1 MVYLFWF
8 LTLIFVYWLV
18 YIKSLEKMTITHD
31 TQNKVFDKEEVNAF
45 VKKHFNGVCTY
56 DSVANVVYICDNKIM
71 TDPKF
76 IELLSKWKV
85 FIQPSLF

>member
-18 YIKSLEKMTITHD
+18 YVKSVEVMAITHD
-31 TQNKVFDKEEVNAF
+31 TESKIFNRKEVDEF
-45 VKKHFNGVCTY
+45 IKKHLNGLCTY
-56 DSVANVVYICDNKIM
+56 DSVANVVYICDNIVM
-71 TDPKF
+71 TNPKF

-85 FIQPSLF
+85 FIQPALF